1 VEVCAATRIGL
12 GEKFKWGVVD
22 GCLGGGRVEDD
33 AVGGCVIVEEG
44 RMRSDIESA
53 SQAPC

>member
-1 VEVCAATRIGL
+1 MEVCAATRIGL